1 MGRTCSILQTIPRFI
16 WLLLVLITN
25 VYLLSLMT
33 NDSHPELMAK
43 LVHEHNKI
51 NKGPPKK
58 RKIPHTMYSDSDSG
72 IPIGFTAL
80 PKSKRILKQLSA
92 MSTSS
97 SDESELGDGSGTPSS
112 TATSSSNTKIEID
125 QDGGISTN
133 KSNHQ
138 EEAAMLVA
146 LRNVIKKKEEKTST
160 IHDEEPAKDTSSIT
174 TGVERPSFSGAGC
187 DAGVAKTAHDAIQL
201 MREDLID
208 FNWTEVR
215 ASSGATTTTKE
226 RDVKATAA
234 EDTSSTRTN
243 SASASVTSKT
253 AQDAIKL
260 PSNWAERL
268 LEEKIGIA

>member
-1 MGRTCSILQTIPRFI
+1 
-16 WLLLVLITN
+16 
-25 VYLLSLMT
+25 
-33 NDSHPELMAK
+33 
-43 LVHEHNKI
+43 
-51 NKGPPKK
+51 
-58 RKIPHTMYSDSDSG
+58 
-72 IPIGFTAL
+72 
-80 PKSKRILKQLSA
+80 

-125 QDGGISTN
+125 QDGGISISTN
-133 KSNHQ
+133 KSNR
-138 EEAAMLVA
+138 EEAEMLVA
-146 LRNVIKKKEEKTST
+146 LRKNIIIKKKEGKTST

>member
-1 MGRTCSILQTIPRFI
+1 
-16 WLLLVLITN
+16 
-25 VYLLSLMT
+25 
-33 NDSHPELMAK
+33 MAK
-43 LVHEHNKI
+43 LVHEHNKV

-58 RKIPHTMYSDSDSG
+58 RKIHTMYSDNDSS
-72 IPIGFTAL
+72 IPIGFKASR
-80 PKSKRILKQLSA
+80 KSKRVLKQLSA
-92 MSTSS
+92 VSTSS

-112 TATSSSNTKIEID
+112 TATSSSNTEIEID
-125 QDGGISTN
+125 QDGGISAN
-133 KSNHQ
+133 KSNQ

-160 IHDEEPAKDTSSIT
+160 IHDEEPAKDISSIT
-174 TGVERPSFSGAGC
+174 TGVERPSFSAAGC

-201 MREDLID
+201 MREDVID

-215 ASSGATTTTKE
+215 ASSGGATTTTKE

-243 SASASVTSKT
+243 SASASVTSKST
-253 AQDAIKL
+253 QDGIKL

-268 LEEKIGIA
+268 LEEEIGIA